1 MRKCI
6 IAMIILFVAACAF
19 IVYDTPNESTVSRCG
34 CCCCTKEI
42 CYEDTD

>member
-34 CCCCTKEI
+34 CRCCTKET